1 MVETSGG
8 SGYCPRGRR
17 SHYDVEGVWVGM
29 YGLERF
35 IGEVL
40 DEKYRLERLLGQGG
54 MGAVF
59 LATHLGTE
67 RPVALKVITPQ
78 LMRNEELVARFKREA
93 RAAGRLRHPNVVDVT
108 DFGFAAAGEDRIAYL
123 VMEYLDG
130 CTLGEVLA
138 EESRLP
144 LDWVVDILEQVC
156 SAVDEAHRQGI
167 VHRDLKPDNIWLE
180 PNRLGGYR
188 VKVLDFGIAKLADA
202 TTGADAELLTER
214 AALSA
219 SIPHAQTQQAASS
232 STGNAHS
239 ISSPAAQPLDP
250 ATQEAATLLQPQRT
264 LDDEL
269 STRLFDAGANTVE
282 ASDAIDAEAGT
293 RLFSSAADVDRAEM
307 LGPTTAPRPEAQQ
320 TAPASGLT
328 RVGAIMG
335 TPLYMSPEQC
345 RGEQLDARSDIYSLG
360 VIAYQMLAGET
371 PFKGELL
378 EVMRQHGEA
387 APPSVRERNRQLP
400 PRVDRLIQSALAK
413 NPNDRPARAAGF
425 ASALRAYAEGTG
437 KLLQRAFAL
446 YSERF
451 PTFFRI
457 SVLAYLPV
465 FVVTILQ
472 LVFSSLNGRGVLPKP
487 LAITFIVVLALLSM
501 ITNFLAPSIISGMS
515 ALLVTQWFVAPLR
528 PVNLRA
534 ALAVLRKR
542 WWPFFTTGLIVT
554 ILFMLGFILLF
565 IPGLYILVR
574 YSLYAPVVLME
585 GLKNR
590 AAMRRSNEL
599 TSRARRTVW
608 AVVIIHVSLP
618 FIISAL
624 VGSLVALGKKAELGV
639 NAEMFSLVNV
649 FFSLIFTPL
658 LSITTALLY
667 LKMRQAGGES
677 LEGTSTQL
685 AAGDAPHSQW
695 QQRMRERLT
704 INSGHP
710 SRLD

>member
-1 MVETSGG
+1 MD
-8 SGYCPRGRR
+8 R
-17 SHYDVEGVWVGM
+17 
-29 YGLERF
+29 LERF

-67 RPVALKVITPQ
+67 RPVALKIITPQ

-108 DFGFAAAGEDRIAYL
+108 DFGFAAAGEDRVAYL

-202 TTGADAELLTER
+202 ATGADAELLTER

-219 SIPHAQTQQAASS
+219 ALPPAQTQQAASS
-232 STGNAHS
+232 STGGAHS
-239 ISSPAAQPLDP
+239 IPSHAAPPRDL

-282 ASDAIDAEAGT
+282 ASAAIDAEAGT
-293 RLFSSAADVDRAEM
+293 RLFSSTAADVERAEM
-307 LGPTTAPRPEAQQ
+307 LGPTTAPRPEVQQ
-320 TAPASGLT
+320 TAPVSGLT

-371 PFKGELL
+371 PFNGELL
-378 EVMRQHGEA
+378 DVMRQHGEA
-387 APPSVRERNRQLP
+387 APPPLREKNRKVP
-400 PRVDRLIQSALAK
+400 PRVDHLIQLALAK
-413 NPNDRPARAAGF
+413 NPNDRPARAASF
-425 ASALRAYAEGTG
+425 ASALRAHSEGAG
-437 KLLQRAFAL
+437 KLLQRAFTL

-472 LVFSSLNGRGVLPKP
+472 LVFSSLNGRDLLPKP
-487 LAITFIVVLALLSM
+487 LAITLIIILALLSM

-534 ALAVLRKR
+534 ALAVLKKR

-554 ILFMLGFILLF
+554 TLFMIGFIF
-565 IPGLYILVR
+565 FIIPGLYILVR
-574 YSLYAPVVLME
+574 YSLYAPLVLME

-590 AAMRRSNEL
+590 AALRRSNEL

-608 AVVIIHVSLP
+608 AVILIHVSLP
-618 FIISAL
+618 IFISAL
-624 VGSLVALGKKAELGV
+624 VGGLVALGKKAELGV
-639 NAEMFSLVNV
+639 SAEMFSLVNV

-677 LEGTSTQL
+677 LAGTSTQL
-685 AAGDAPHSQW
+685 AAGDAPNSQW
-695 QQRMRERLT
+695 QQRMRARLT
-704 INSGHP
+704 ISSGHH